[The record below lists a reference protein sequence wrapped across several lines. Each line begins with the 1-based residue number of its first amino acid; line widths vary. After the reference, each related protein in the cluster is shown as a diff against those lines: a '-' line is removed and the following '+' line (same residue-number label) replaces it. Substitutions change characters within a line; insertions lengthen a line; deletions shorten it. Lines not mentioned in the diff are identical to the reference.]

1 MKRFWKRPVV
11 AAVAASMSITSAV
24 PAMGM
29 DGDTNTAVVA
39 EAYEDETEE
48 KTDES
53 ENKTETYTQD
63 TEDEENITVMSAPE
77 EEGFVI
83 ENGVL
88 KSYTGAAEEI
98 TIPDTVTTV
107 GDGENGFLSGN
118 ESVKKVIIGSSVTT
132 IADYAFMGAAK
143 VTDIDMTGATSLKSI
158 GEKAFYTAHG
168 VTGITIPEGVT
179 AIGAN
184 AFAGTSGLKR
194 VDFPST
200 VTKFGTGTIG
210 DLFCFSNGGARSH

>member
-11 AAVAASMSITSAV
+11 AAVAASMAIASAV

-88 KSYTGAAEEI
+88 KSYAGAAEEI

-107 GDGENGFLSGN
+107 GDGENGFLSGKFYN
-118 ESVKKVIIGSSVTT
+118 NARLFAPEL
-132 IADYAFMGAAK
+132 
-143 VTDIDMTGATSLKSI
+143 GAT
-158 GEKAFYTAHG
+158 
-168 VTGITIPEGVT
+168 
-179 AIGAN
+179 N
-184 AFAGTSGLKR
+184 
-194 VDFPST
+194 
-200 VTKFGTGTIG
+200 
-210 DLFCFSNGGARSH
+210 